1 MVGLNEQVAKGVIWT
16 MGLRITVRAV
26 AFVSTVILARLLT
39 PEDFGLVA
47 IIMSFFSLIDIFGDF
62 GFDTVLIQKQ
72 NATIDHYHTAWSF
85 NVTFG
90 VVSCITV
97 IGLSGIISDFYG
109 NTKLQPIMLAL
120 SLLFLFNGFLNIGVV
135 DFRKN
140 MTFDKEFKFQII
152 PKLISFFCTIGLA
165 FWLRNYW
172 ALVIGALVWK
182 SCILINSYILHRFR
196 PKFTFSSGKDLFN
209 FSKWLIINNFLNF
222 VNTRSPEM
230 IIGKILSP
238 QATGLFTIAQEISTI
253 PTVEIAATVNR
264 ASYPGYSK
272 ISHQPEKL
280 KDLYINIMSSISLI
294 VIPAGVGVASI
305 AGTLVPVVLG
315 AQWHESIVL
324 VQYLAI
330 GGLLLALNSNTGF
343 VFIAMGKP
351 KISCVMDFLRI
362 LILIPLLIGLPM
374 LYGLEGVALA
384 TLWTT
389 MVTFCMYSSV
399 IHLKLKI
406 PWRRIL
412 TLHFRPA
419 TASIAMW
426 LCVKASQP
434 LLYEL
439 YNQKEILVLISMVFI
454 GVFVYGLS
462 ILLLWI
468 FAGQPWGPERKII
481 EYSINQIG
489 KSKNSVGLKK
499 AK

>member
-1 MVGLNEQVAKGVIWT
+1 MSLNEQVAKGVLWT
-16 MGLRITVRAV
+16 MGLRITVRAI
-26 AFVSTVILARLLT
+26 AFVSTIILARLLT

-72 NATIDHYHTAWSF
+72 NATVDHYNTAWSF

-90 VVSCITV
+90 VFSCITV
-97 IGLSGIISDFYG
+97 ISLSGIISDFYG
-109 NTKLQPIMLAL
+109 NPELQPIMLML
-120 SLLFLFNGFLNIGVV
+120 SFLFLFNGLQNIGVA

-140 MTFDKEFKFQII
+140 LTFDKEFKFQII

-182 SCILINSYILHRFR
+182 GCILINSYILHNFR
-196 PKFTFSSGKDLFN
+196 PRFIFSARKELFN
-209 FSKWLIINNFLNF
+209 FSKWLMINNFLNF

-238 QATGLFTIAQEISTI
+238 QATGLFTIAQEISTM

-264 ASYPGYSK
+264 AAYPGYSK

-280 KDLYINIMSSISLI
+280 QDLYINIMSSISLI

-305 AGTLVPVVLG
+305 AKTLVPVVLG

-343 VFIAMGKP
+343 IFIAMGQP
-351 KISCVMDFLRI
+351 KISCMMGLLRI
-362 LILIPLLIGLPM
+362 VIFIPLLIGFPVF
-374 LYGLEGVALA
+374 YGLEGVALA
-384 TLWTT
+384 ILLTT
-389 MVTFCMYSSV
+389 IVTFFIYSSV
-399 IHLKLKI
+399 INLKLKI

-412 TLHFRPA
+412 ALHFRPA
-419 TASIAMW
+419 IASIAMW

-439 YNQKEILVLISMVFI
+439 YNQKEVLVLISMVFL
-454 GVFVYGLS
+454 GAFVYGLS

-468 FAGQPWGPERKII
+468 FAGRPWGPERKIT
-481 EYSINQIG
+481 ESLINKIA
-489 KSKNSVGLKK
+489 KK
-499 AK
+499 KI